1 MRSPIPK
8 ISRYRRI
15 VAIGPRHSGKSV
27 LLASILDHLR
37 KDPENFLATGDR
49 WIRHGVEPYP
59 GGLPSLPLDR
69 ILREAAEEAL
79 WPEITVSP
87 SALRFRATHEK
98 PWKRDLV
105 LDFIDFPG
113 EAVADFLGG
122 GAYDDWSDA
131 VFTHFPDALDPESLK
146 GLRAYRAALAEAKDG
161 SDTETLATRFADLM
175 VGATR
180 RGRYL
185 TTPSVLCSRVF
196 EDTPV
201 DQKADFAP
209 IPRDLA
215 GRLPETRAEFER
227 RFADYRRDQVIPLER
242 LLADADALILPID
255 VGWILSGG
263 PSVLRDQHALLTAI
277 GLLLERIDSIWS
289 RLGSFLGRSL
299 TPLDDSLFPGRLRS
313 VVLCATKIDLFR
325 PADRSLL
332 EDLIRR
338 LAEPV
343 LRGAGAHGL
352 RVLNTA
358 CAAVRSSTDEPGAEG
373 RIRGYRAGEAVE
385 VLPPALPEE
394 WPDRWDPEKFRFPR
408 LDPRVSRNGLYPPAH
423 IHLDRIVRSI
433 IEG

>member
-1 MRSPIPK
+1 MLSPIPK

-37 KDPENFLATGDR
+37 KDPGNFLASGDR
-49 WIRHGVEPYP
+49 WIRHGVERYP
-59 GGLPSLPLDR
+59 GDLPPIPLDR

-87 SALRFRATHEK
+87 SALRFRATHER

-122 GAYDDWSDA
+122 GSYDDWSEA
-131 VFTHFPDALDPESLK
+131 VFAHFPDDLDPESVE
-146 GLRAYRAALAEAKDG
+146 GLRAYRAALSKAED
-161 SDTETLATRFADLM
+161 DTGTEALAARFADLM
-175 VGATR
+175 VEATR

-196 EDTPV
+196 EDTPSGP
-201 DQKADFAP
+201 KADFAP
-209 IPRDLA
+209 VPLDLA
-215 GRLPETRAEFER
+215 SRLPRTRAEFAR
-227 RFADYRRDQVIPLER
+227 RFADYRRDQVLPLES
-242 LLADADALILPID
+242 LLADADALVLPID

-263 PSVLRDQHALLTAI
+263 PSVLRDQHALLSAV
-277 GLLLERIDSIWS
+277 GALLERIDSVWN

-332 EDLIRR
+332 DDLIRR

-358 CAAVRSSTDEPGAEG
+358 CAAVRSSTDAPGADG
-373 RIRGYRAGEAVE
+373 RIRGYRGGEALD
-385 VLPPALPEE
+385 VLPPALPEQ
-394 WPDRWDPEKFRFPR
+394 WPDRWNPADFRFPR

-433 IEG
+433 IEA